1 MIFYVKEYKR
11 FIPKEKELNYLLDAE
26 MYLNHRFWDNMVED
40 IKINKDKN
48 YILVKFWRDGIVA
61 EDKIEKIKNK
71 LYVYYNYTGY
81 GRNYSPAL
89 IENVEKFDVM
99 EKGNLFYIK
108 LKVKNQEERI
118 YCYEKRKGFVSIEVM
133 LVSLICSMI
142 VTILMDNSFQRRKE
156 LDRSF
161 KITGHNIDKNNSEE
175 QFLKYMLK
183 EKILNKDTFQEL
195 KFSLNNMKAEY
206 SKKRGF

>member
-1 MIFYVKEYKR
+1 MKR
-11 FIPKEKELNYLLDAE
+11 
-26 MYLNHRFWDNMVED
+26 
-40 IKINKDKN
+40 
-48 YILVKFWRDGIVA
+48 
-61 EDKIEKIKNK
+61 
-71 LYVYYNYTGY
+71 
-81 GRNYSPAL
+81 
-89 IENVEKFDVM
+89 
-99 EKGNLFYIK
+99 
-108 LKVKNQEERI
+108 
-118 YCYEKRKGFVSIEVM
+118 RKGFVSIEVM

-161 KITGHNIDKNNSEE
+161 KIISSNIDKNNSEE

-206 SKKRGF
+206 SKKARILNIKNKDKISGLSRDTYYEIKVINDDIVFSKRRNYEFVNKDLSN

>member
-1 MIFYVKEYKR
+1 MKR
-11 FIPKEKELNYLLDAE
+11 
-26 MYLNHRFWDNMVED
+26 
-40 IKINKDKN
+40 
-48 YILVKFWRDGIVA
+48 
-61 EDKIEKIKNK
+61 
-71 LYVYYNYTGY
+71 
-81 GRNYSPAL
+81 
-89 IENVEKFDVM
+89 
-99 EKGNLFYIK
+99 
-108 LKVKNQEERI
+108 
-118 YCYEKRKGFVSIEVM
+118 RKGFVSIEVM

-161 KITGHNIDKNNSEE
+161 KITGSNIDKNNSEE

-206 SKKRGF
+206 SKKARILNIKNKDKISGLSRDTYYEIKVINDDIILSKRGNYEFVNKDLSN

>member
-1 MIFYVKEYKR
+1 MK
-11 FIPKEKELNYLLDAE
+11 
-26 MYLNHRFWDNMVED
+26 
-40 IKINKDKN
+40 
-48 YILVKFWRDGIVA
+48 
-61 EDKIEKIKNK
+61 
-71 LYVYYNYTGY
+71 
-81 GRNYSPAL
+81 
-89 IENVEKFDVM
+89 
-99 EKGNLFYIK
+99 
-108 LKVKNQEERI
+108 
-118 YCYEKRKGFVSIEVM
+118 KRKGFVSIEVM

-161 KITGHNIDKNNSEE
+161 KIISSNIDKNNSEE

-206 SKKRGF
+206 SKKARILNIKNKDKISGLSRDTYYEIKVINDDIILSKRGNYEFVNKDLSN

>member
-1 MIFYVKEYKR
+1 MKR
-11 FIPKEKELNYLLDAE
+11 
-26 MYLNHRFWDNMVED
+26 
-40 IKINKDKN
+40 
-48 YILVKFWRDGIVA
+48 
-61 EDKIEKIKNK
+61 
-71 LYVYYNYTGY
+71 
-81 GRNYSPAL
+81 
-89 IENVEKFDVM
+89 
-99 EKGNLFYIK
+99 
-108 LKVKNQEERI
+108 
-118 YCYEKRKGFVSIEVM
+118 RKGFVSIEVM

-161 KITGHNIDKNNSEE
+161 KITCNNIDKNNSEE

-206 SKKRGF
+206 SKKARILNIKNKDKISGLSRDTYYEIKVINDDIILSKGGNYEFVNKDLSN

>member
-1 MIFYVKEYKR
+1 MKR
-11 FIPKEKELNYLLDAE
+11 
-26 MYLNHRFWDNMVED
+26 
-40 IKINKDKN
+40 
-48 YILVKFWRDGIVA
+48 
-61 EDKIEKIKNK
+61 
-71 LYVYYNYTGY
+71 
-81 GRNYSPAL
+81 
-89 IENVEKFDVM
+89 
-99 EKGNLFYIK
+99 
-108 LKVKNQEERI
+108 
-118 YCYEKRKGFVSIEVM
+118 RKGFVSIEVM

-161 KITGHNIDKNNSEE
+161 KIISSNIDKNNSEE

-206 SKKRGF
+206 SKKARILNIKNKDKISGLSRDTYYEIKVINDDIILSKRRNYEFVNKDLSN

>member
-1 MIFYVKEYKR
+1 MK
-11 FIPKEKELNYLLDAE
+11 
-26 MYLNHRFWDNMVED
+26 
-40 IKINKDKN
+40 
-48 YILVKFWRDGIVA
+48 
-61 EDKIEKIKNK
+61 
-71 LYVYYNYTGY
+71 
-81 GRNYSPAL
+81 
-89 IENVEKFDVM
+89 
-99 EKGNLFYIK
+99 
-108 LKVKNQEERI
+108 
-118 YCYEKRKGFVSIEVM
+118 KRKGFVSIEVM

-206 SKKRGF
+206 SKKSRILNIKNKDKISGLSRDTYYEIKVINDDIILSKRGNYEFVNKDLSN

>member
-1 MIFYVKEYKR
+1 MKR
-11 FIPKEKELNYLLDAE
+11 
-26 MYLNHRFWDNMVED
+26 
-40 IKINKDKN
+40 
-48 YILVKFWRDGIVA
+48 
-61 EDKIEKIKNK
+61 
-71 LYVYYNYTGY
+71 
-81 GRNYSPAL
+81 
-89 IENVEKFDVM
+89 
-99 EKGNLFYIK
+99 
-108 LKVKNQEERI
+108 
-118 YCYEKRKGFVSIEVM
+118 RKGFVSIEVM

-161 KITGHNIDKNNSEE
+161 KITCNNIDKNNSEE

-206 SKKRGF
+206 SKKARILNIKNKDKISGLSRDTYYEIKVINDDIILSKSGNYEFVNKDLSN

>member
-1 MIFYVKEYKR
+1 MKR
-11 FIPKEKELNYLLDAE
+11 
-26 MYLNHRFWDNMVED
+26 
-40 IKINKDKN
+40 
-48 YILVKFWRDGIVA
+48 
-61 EDKIEKIKNK
+61 
-71 LYVYYNYTGY
+71 
-81 GRNYSPAL
+81 
-89 IENVEKFDVM
+89 
-99 EKGNLFYIK
+99 
-108 LKVKNQEERI
+108 
-118 YCYEKRKGFVSIEVM
+118 RKGFVSIEVM

-161 KITGHNIDKNNSEE
+161 KIIGSNIDKNNSEE

-206 SKKRGF
+206 SKKARILNIKNKDKISGLSRDTYYEKKVINDDIILSKRGNYEFVNKDLSN

>member
-1 MIFYVKEYKR
+1 MKR
-11 FIPKEKELNYLLDAE
+11 
-26 MYLNHRFWDNMVED
+26 
-40 IKINKDKN
+40 
-48 YILVKFWRDGIVA
+48 
-61 EDKIEKIKNK
+61 
-71 LYVYYNYTGY
+71 
-81 GRNYSPAL
+81 
-89 IENVEKFDVM
+89 
-99 EKGNLFYIK
+99 
-108 LKVKNQEERI
+108 
-118 YCYEKRKGFVSIEVM
+118 RKGFLSIEVM

-161 KITGHNIDKNNSEE
+161 KIIGHNIDKNNSEE

-206 SKKRGF
+206 SKKARILNIKNKDKISGLSRDTYYEIKVINDDIILSKRGNYEFVNKDLSN